1 VGQRITFRGR
11 GRGCV
16 IKDPI
21 SNAVSFV
28 EPRVK
33 FIKGYAGSGSPPEGS
48 VSVGAGTEY
57 PILVT
62 QDQIAEIMY
71 RVKDAKIIQG
81 STVQT
86 DIYDGET
93 FIESVSILAGTPD
106 ERLASDPVLRGYV
119 ERQSSSSL
127 PTSLLSEFYT
137 EGEGYFRDIL
147 DDERALWLPV
157 FNSGVGYYGQEF
169 KTAFSFSA
177 AEMYAYPAS
186 TAPYRGISSKPD
198 ENGYSIQLVFSG
210 DIAWIGDGDSP
221 FDSTSQLYL
230 GVKFEAYEFQLFD
243 SATCST
249 VLGGRP
255 FSASCDRLSP
265 LYFKIQLAGGVLL
278 SCPLYA
284 VSPNISGSDWI
295 IAATEWW
302 PYQDKGANVWNPATG
317 LRA

>member
-1 VGQRITFRGR
+1 M
-11 GRGCV
+11 
-16 IKDPI
+16 K
-21 SNAVSFV
+21 
-28 EPRVK
+28 RVT
-33 FIKGYAGSGSPPEGS
+33 FIKKTTYE
-48 VSVGAGTEY
+48 VGAGTDF

-62 QDQIAEIMY
+62 LDQLAEIMY

-81 STVQT
+81 STIET
-86 DIYDGET
+86 NTYDGET
-93 FIESVSILAGTPD
+93 FIDSVSIVAGAPA

-137 EGEGYFRDIL
+137 EGGGYFRDIL

-157 FNSGVGYYGQEF
+157 FNRGTGYFYAGEF

-177 AEMYAYPAS
+177 SEYYFTPAS
-186 TAPYRGISSKPD
+186 SAAYRGISSEPD
-198 ENGYSIQLVFSG
+198 ESGYNIRVQFSG
-210 DIAWIGDGDSP
+210 DVAWTGDGDSP
-221 FDSTSQLYL
+221 FNLTSQLYL
-230 GVKFEAYEFQLFD
+230 GVKFEAYEFKLFD

-255 FSASCDRLSP
+255 YSASCDRSSP

-302 PYQDKGANVWNPATG
+302 PYQDGDGNVWSPTTG